1 MRASEVRSKIIA
13 AIEAAS
19 VDDQAS
25 SVDVFTHVAIGTREI
40 RSARDRLFTVTLST
54 VPVRS
59 GTMFPTDLYQTGYD
73 VTLMYAD
80 SPAIEDR
87 IAQDVE
93 RVSRALDTLAMDN
106 TDLCKITLFGG
117 PVSEFDGLVTGTITC
132 SIVYKL
138 DSTV

>member
-13 AIEAAS
+13 AIEAS
-19 VDDQAS
+19 TVDEKAS
-25 SVDVFTHVAIGTREI
+25 SVDVFTHVNIGTREI

-59 GTMFPTDLYQTGYD
+59 GTMFPTDLYQAGWD

-80 SPAIEDR
+80 SPAVEDR
-87 IAQDVE
+87 IAKDVE
-93 RVSRALDTLAMDN
+93 RVSSALDTLAMDN
-106 TDLCKITLFGG
+106 AEICKINLFGG
-117 PVSEFDGLVTGTITC
+117 PVSEFDGLVTGTISC